1 MTQKFEMA
9 DRFDANA
16 VEQALYKH
24 WEQSGYFKPS
34 ENENAPS
41 YSIAIPPP
49 NVTGSLHMGHAF
61 QQTLMDTLIRY
72 HRMQG
77 DNTLWQ
83 AGTDHAGIATQMVV
97 ERKIAA
103 EESKSRHDYGREA
116 FIEKIWQWKAESGG
130 NISQQMRRLGDSVD
144 WDRERFTM
152 DEGLSDA
159 VKEVFVRLHEEG
171 LIYRGKRLV
180 NWDPKLHTAISDLE
194 VENKESKGSLW
205 HFRYPLANGA
215 KTAEDLD
222 YLVVATTRPETMLGD
237 TAVAVHPEDAR
248 YQNLIGKSVILP
260 IVNREIPIIADEYV
274 DKEFGT
280 GVVKITPAH
289 DFNDYEVGKR
299 HQLPMVNVLT
309 LNADIREQAEV
320 FTWEG
325 KPNEHYQ
332 ADIPERYRNVE
343 RFAARKQIVADFEA
357 LGLLEEIKPHDL
369 KVPYGDRGGVPIEPM
384 LTDQWYV
391 SVKPLA
397 EVAIKAVE
405 DGEIQFVPKQY
416 ENLYFSWMRDIQ
428 DWCISRQLW
437 WGHRIPA
444 WYDEQGNIYVAR
456 NEAEVRQKY
465 QLSDDI
471 KLKQD
476 EDVLDTW
483 FSSGLW
489 TFSTLGW
496 PNNTKDLQMFHPTNV
511 LITGFDIIFF
521 WVARMIM
528 FTMHFIKDENG
539 KPQVPFKTVYVT
551 GLVRDENGAKMSK
564 SKGNVIDPLDM
575 IDGIDLESLVAKR
588 TGNMMQPQLAAKI
601 EKATRKE
608 FPEGIVAHGT
618 DALRF
623 TLAALASTG
632 RDINWDMKRL
642 EGYRNFC
649 NKLWNASR
657 FALMNING
665 KDCGYGD
672 NKEMELSL
680 ADRWILAEFNQTVKT
695 FRQALDQYRFDIA
708 ATTLYEF
715 IWNQFCDWY
724 LELTKPVLNSG
735 SEIQQRGT
743 RHTLI
748 TVLEQILRLAHPI
761 IPFITEEIWQK
772 VKGLVNIDADTIM
785 LQPFPQ
791 FDANLVDEQAI
802 NEINWIKELIV
813 NVRNIRS
820 EMNIAPSKALD
831 MLLRHLTE
839 EEINCLNNNLSLIKT
854 MAKLESINI
863 LSSDEEAP
871 LAVTKLLG
879 NAELLIPMAGFIDK
893 QAELARLTKE
903 LNKLQQEVQRIENK
917 LNNENFVAKAPEAV
931 IAKEREKMQGYLD
944 GLDKLKAQY
953 AAIEAL

>member
-1 MTQKFEMA
+1 MTQKFEME
-9 DRFDANA
+9 DRFDPSA

-24 WEQSGYFKPS
+24 WEEQGYFKPN
-34 ENENAPS
+34 ENPNAPS
-41 YSIAIPPP
+41 YCIAIPPP

-103 EESKSRHDYGREA
+103 EEGKTRHDYGREA
-116 FIEKIWQWKAESGG
+116 FIEKIWDWKAYSGG
-130 NISQQMRRLGDSVD
+130 TISQQMRRLGNSID
-144 WDRERFTM
+144 WERERFTM
-152 DEGLSDA
+152 DDGLSDA

-205 HFRYPLANGA
+205 HFRYPLANGE
-215 KTAEDLD
+215 KTADGKD

-237 TAVAVHPEDAR
+237 TAVAVHPEDER
-248 YQNLIGKSVILP
+248 YQSLIGKTVILP
-260 IVNREIPIIADEYV
+260 LANREIPIIADDYV
-274 DKEFGT
+274 DREFGT
-280 GVVKITPAH
+280 GIVKITPAH

-343 RFAARKQIVADFEA
+343 RFAARKQIVAEFDS

-539 KPQVPFKTVYVT
+539 KPQVPFRTVYVT

-831 MLLRHLTE
+831 VLLRHLTE

>member
-1 MTQKFEMA
+1 MTKPFEMA

-205 HFRYPLANGA
+205 HFRYPLANGE
-215 KTAEDLD
+215 KTADGKD

-237 TAVAVHPEDAR
+237 TAVAVHPEDER
-248 YQNLIGKSVILP
+248 YQSLIGKTVILP
-260 IVNREIPIIADEYV
+260 LANREIPIIADDYV
-274 DKEFGT
+274 DREFGT

-343 RFAARKQIVADFEA
+343 RFAARKQIVAEFDS

-743 RHTLI
+743 SHTLI

-831 MLLRHLTE
+831 VLLRHLTE